1 LTTTSSSI
9 DEQLAAAI
17 ATTDPVGRYRALETL
32 RAQLTL
38 RLERE
43 RGRAVRDLARKMGP
57 RNFGPTRDRELN
69 WEAAG
74 RELGMSGDWAKRL
87 AEDVVEPAAV

>member
-1 LTTTSSSI
+1 M
-9 DEQLAAAI
+9 DGQLAAAI
-17 ATTDPVGRYRALETL
+17 ATTDPVERYRALEAL

-43 RGRAVRDLARKMGP
+43 RGRAVRELAREKGP
-57 RNFGPTRDRELN
+57 RDFGPKHDREFN

-87 AEDVVEPAAV
+87 AEDVVDEPEVA